1 MGGCHNGQPFPPSR
15 QAPLNER
22 RDDMDPSLAFDVSHF
37 GHLGYDSESGMPS
50 ETQPVQNQFTGTWSM
65 WKVTDDHRA
74 VAEFL
79 ANKVIEHLETQ

>member
-1 MGGCHNGQPFPPSR
+1 
-15 QAPLNER
+15 
-22 RDDMDPSLAFDVSHF
+22 VSHF

-79 ANKVIEHLETQ
+79 ADKVVEHLETQ